1 MHGVVLF
8 FVFTHFQMSKT
19 CPIIHSGD
27 SFLMYRNGLTS
38 FHAFQILNF
47 SDLFTSF
54 HPTDADLVEATILI
68 PMIWLGR
75 YIYSKAPDIRKP
87 STKKLNSM
95 SKFK

>member
-38 FHAFQILNF
+38 FHPFQILNIAEV
-47 SDLFTSF
+47 LV
-54 HPTDADLVEATILI
+54 HKILELGILDLVLLYPIINLKDKQ
-68 PMIWLGR
+68 LQR
-75 YIYSKAPDIRKP
+75 D
-87 STKKLNSM
+87 
-95 SKFK
+95 